1 MGVHWDFMKSLPW
14 VPQVAIIDARFI
26 VNNRHANTTTEYAHL
41 LSDRFA
47 WEHFKAG
54 VKEVHLIF
62 DIPGG
67 RTFNPKQF
75 QPAKQY
81 TKENGANDM
90 NIYIYIPFTSQTSI
104 PKGDISTWSV
114 GSANS
119 QFLRLLAFHFYR
131 CLR

>member
-81 TKENGANDM
+81 TKGKWCKRHEH
-90 NIYIYIPFTSQTSI
+90 IYISLSLLKQAYPRVTSV
-104 PKGDISTWSV
+104 PGV
-114 GSANS
+114 
-119 QFLRLLAFHFYR
+119 
-131 CLR
+131 